1 MTREEIRQ
9 NQMQMTEINTRLDY
23 LYRKLNNTK
32 DKNKIKQIYLC
43 IAELERTYKELEDIV
58 LNDYKKENIYER
70 IHI

>member
-23 LYRKLNNTK
+23 LYKKLNNTK

-43 IAELERTYKELEDIV
+43 IAELERTYKELENIV

>member
-9 NQMQMTEINTRLDY
+9 NKMQMTEINTRLDY